1 LQQNQSWQAFANT
14 VILGMLSISHLYV
27 YPIKS
32 LGGIELNAARLTD
45 RGIEHD
51 RRWMLVDENN
61 RFLTQREFS
70 KLAMFRTAIHA
81 NELTVYEKG
90 NEADK
95 ISVNLYPTGSE
106 LTKVQIWDDV
116 CDAIE
121 ISGKANEWFSK
132 KLNMSCKLI
141 YMPDAS
147 IRKVDMDYA
156 LNNEITGF
164 SDAYPLLMI
173 GQASLD
179 DLNSRLEMP
188 VPMNR
193 FRPNIVFTGGTAFEE
208 DTMKHFQINGIDF
221 YAVKPCARCVVTT
234 TDQETGV
241 TAKEPLKT
249 LASYRTGNNKVY
261 FGQNIL
267 YKNQGTIKVG
277 DELKVVQ
284 VKEGLQ
290 LNL

>member
-1 LQQNQSWQAFANT
+1 
-14 VILGMLSISHLYV
+14 MLSISHLYV

-32 LGGIELNAARLTD
+32 LGGIELNSASLTD

-51 RRWMLVDENN
+51 RRWMLVDEDH
-61 RFLTQREFS
+61 RFLTQREFPQMA
-70 KLAMFRTAIHA
+70 LLRTAIHA

-90 NEADK
+90 NEAGK
-95 ISVNLYPTGSE
+95 ISVNLYPRGSE
-106 LTKVQIWDDV
+106 LTKVEIWDDV
-116 CDAIE
+116 CNAIE
-121 ISGKANEWFSK
+121 ISSEANVWFSK
-132 KLNMSCKLI
+132 KLNMSCKLM
-141 YMPDAS
+141 YMPDES
-147 IRKVDMDYA
+147 KRKVDMDYA

-179 DLNSRLEMP
+179 DLNSRLEKP
-188 VPMNR
+188 VQMNR
-193 FRPNIVFTGGTAFEE
+193 FRPNIVFTGGAAFEE
-208 DTMKHFQINGIDF
+208 DTMQHFQISGIDL
-221 YAVKPCARCVVTT
+221 YAAKPCARCVVTT
-234 TDQETGV
+234 TDQETGS

-267 YKNQGTIKVG
+267 YKNEGMIKVG

-284 VKEGLQ
+284 VKEALQ
-290 LNL
+290 LK